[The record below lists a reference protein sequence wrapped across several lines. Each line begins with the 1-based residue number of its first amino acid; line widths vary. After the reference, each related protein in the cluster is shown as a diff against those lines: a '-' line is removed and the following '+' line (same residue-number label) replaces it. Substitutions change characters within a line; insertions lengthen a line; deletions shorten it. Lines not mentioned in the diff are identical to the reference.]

1 VRARLIG
8 ASLVVSASAL
18 IADQAPVERQTPPA
32 LFRRTVDVVHLDV
45 SVLDGDRR
53 PIRGLTPA
61 DFAVLEDGKP
71 QPIVAFEEVSVPPP
85 GDDRAGWVR
94 DVASDVVTNDLQA
107 RRVIVI
113 VFDDAHIPADPGTIR
128 TAKRIASDVVAALGP
143 DDLAAVTF
151 TWAGR
156 KQDVTADRQRLLTS
170 IESLTPHPNL
180 TTPRLG
186 GIVARGP
193 AGPPPCFYRGRY
205 RSVAGCA
212 LDTLTN
218 AAEALATAP
227 AGRKT
232 IVYISNGVPF
242 DFSADSDDSTAEFA
256 GVRDLLRSLQ
266 RANAA
271 VYTLDPAGLN
281 SPNTTPY
288 ADATRRAE
296 SLLVLAENTGGRA
309 ALNSNAPWGAVPQ
322 IFRENSAYYLIGFE
336 PADPVADGRFRSVRV
351 RVNRPGAEA
360 RARSGYFAPAPEA
373 PSQRAIAAAPAS
385 PSEKALGGALPGGLL
400 KLRATA
406 VAAFAPGA
414 RDSVIVIAIG
424 LRQPPAGQAVSRS
437 VQTMATAL
445 DQDSKPRGTA
455 KASVQMSFPASR
467 GRDFHYDVVSAMVTT
482 PGRYQLRIGAEV
494 AGETGSVF
502 VDVDVPDFA
511 RADLSLSGL
520 LFSAAPAVPSAVSP
534 DLAPVIPVTPTT
546 VRQFGAGDRVRAFVQ
561 VVQGGSKPAMPVRVA
576 ASILDSNDQSRASTM
591 TELEAGQFTGRT
603 AAYVYDLPIATL
615 APGEYLLTIEAT
627 LGARSVR
634 RTSRFTVVGKQN

>member
-1 VRARLIG
+1 
-8 ASLVVSASAL
+8 
-18 IADQAPVERQTPPA
+18 
-32 LFRRTVDVVHLDV
+32 
-45 SVLDGDRR
+45 
-53 PIRGLTPA
+53 
-61 DFAVLEDGKP
+61 
-71 QPIVAFEEVSVPPP
+71 
-85 GDDRAGWVR
+85 
-94 DVASDVVTNDLQA
+94 
-107 RRVIVI
+107 
-113 VFDDAHIPADPGTIR
+113 
-128 TAKRIASDVVAALGP
+128 
-143 DDLAAVTF
+143 
-151 TWAGR
+151 
-156 KQDVTADRQRLLTS
+156 
-170 IESLTPHPNL
+170 
-180 TTPRLG
+180 
-186 GIVARGP
+186 
-193 AGPPPCFYRGRY
+193 
-205 RSVAGCA
+205 
-212 LDTLTN
+212 
-218 AAEALATAP
+218 
-227 AGRKT
+227 
-232 IVYISNGVPF
+232 
-242 DFSADSDDSTAEFA
+242 
-256 GVRDLLRSLQ
+256 
-266 RANAA
+266 
-271 VYTLDPAGLN
+271 
-281 SPNTTPY
+281 
-288 ADATRRAE
+288 
-296 SLLVLAENTGGRA
+296 
-309 ALNSNAPWGAVPQ
+309 
-322 IFRENSAYYLIGFE
+322 
-336 PADPVADGRFRSVRV
+336 
-351 RVNRPGAEA
+351 
-360 RARSGYFAPAPEA
+360 
-373 PSQRAIAAAPAS
+373 
-385 PSEKALGGALPGGLL
+385 LL

-406 VAAFAPGA
+406 VAAFAPRA
-414 RDSVIVIAIG
+414 RDSVIVNAIG

-561 VVQGGSKPAMPVRVA
+561 VVQGGGKPAMPVRVA